1 MVSFT
6 SDISQSRE
14 NAAKGYSPPGMEKQ
28 SIPLV
33 IDHQRRATRSA
44 FFPHPDLTP
53 SPGLRRPDIA
63 RTSPTR
69 GNYRACLCRS
79 RTRNGSSQGST
90 RPARRHSELPLR
102 CFRLQVLWMRIERT
116 DVKSVRSVFKL
127 VPSASSITRCS
138 PVIQLERIDSGDSD
152 EEDESARNGHL
163 HPNVLRTEAE
173 HVLEHRQHFSIGPR
187 GSERRPQRPLLIRW
201 VHRPVYRASERPDSD
216 PLPPGTP
223 REHERSC

>member
-6 SDISQSRE
+6 SEISQSRE
-14 NAAKGYSPPGMEKQ
+14 NAANGYSPPGMEKQ

-69 GNYRACLCRS
+69 RNYRACLFRS

-90 RPARRHSELPLR
+90 RPARRPSELPLPF
-102 CFRLQVLWMRIERT
+102 FRLLVLGI
-116 DVKSVRSVFKL
+116 V
-127 VPSASSITRCS
+127 IT
-138 PVIQLERIDSGDSD
+138 PT
-152 EEDESARNGHL
+152 A
-163 HPNVLRTEAE
+163 
-173 HVLEHRQHFSIGPR
+173 
-187 GSERRPQRPLLIRW
+187 
-201 VHRPVYRASERPDSD
+201 
-216 PLPPGTP
+216 
-223 REHERSC
+223 